1 MARRR
6 AHLNHAPIVEAL
18 IDFKVVPHDG
28 ISVSDF
34 RDLGSQVGDQY
45 PDQSPLQSIEAK
57 FGLESGRLVDSRAI
71 RDVGIAFKGES
82 VVAQFRVDGFTFNKL
97 APYTSWDEVFA
108 EALRLWRIYVQA
120 ARPLDLARMA
130 VRYVNRLQLP
140 SPADLSKY
148 LEVPPTLP
156 PPLSHRMQEY
166 LTRFVIVDRDRDASA
181 VIIQALERSLDSA
194 VMSLLFD
201 IDAFR
206 DDALAPDDSSIPDV
220 FQRLR
225 DLKNEIFFA
234 TLTESTVE
242 MYA

>member
-6 AHLNHAPIVEAL
+6 EHLKNAPIVEAV
-18 IDFKVVPHDG
+18 IDFRVVPRDG
-28 ISVSDF
+28 VSSLDF
-34 RDLGSQVGDQY
+34 RELRSQVGAMYADQN
-45 PDQSPLQSIEAK
+45 PMQSIEAK
-57 FGLESGRLVDSRAI
+57 FGLGPGRFTDSREI
-71 RDVGIAFKGES
+71 QDIGVLFKGES
-82 VVAQFRVDGFTFNKL
+82 VVAQFRIDGFTFNKL

-108 EALRLWRIYVQA
+108 EALRLWRIYVEA
-120 ARPLDLARMA
+120 AKPVELTRVA

-140 SPADLSKY
+140 NPADLSKY
-148 LEVPPTLP
+148 LEVPPALP
-156 PPLSHRMQEY
+156 APISHRMQEY

-181 VIIQALERSLDSA
+181 VIIQALERSLEPA

-206 DDALAPDDSSIPDV
+206 DDALAPDDSSIPEV

-225 DLKNEIFFA
+225 ELKNEIFFA
-234 TLTESTVE
+234 TLTETTVE